1 MISLLRERN
10 VLGIVCLG
18 GDRSDAFLCAAF
30 SAYKRVIAD
39 VAIFPVRGRRRKC
52 ADARRSNADRAAMM
66 GGGGSARIGVLCEM
80 PRGYMAVASHSGRY
94 EHGSGDQCSRQKLKL
109 SHLIFPLHM
118 KSQRRVAPHFS
129 DTASRLATDVDDASV
144 VLQARTWDCL
154 A

>member
-1 MISLLRERN
+1 
-10 VLGIVCLG
+10 VTH
-18 GDRSDAFLCAAF
+18 F
-30 SAYKRVIAD
+30 SAQLFPAYKRVIAD

-52 ADARRSNADRAAMM
+52 ADARRSNADRAVMM

-80 PRGYMAVASHSGRY
+80 QRGYMAGASHSGLC
-94 EHGSGDQCSRQKLKL
+94 EHGCGDQCSRQKPKL

-129 DTASRLATDVDDASV
+129 DTAGRLATDVDDASI

>member
-52 ADARRSNADRAAMM
+52 ADARRSNADRAVMM

-80 PRGYMAVASHSGRY
+80 PRGYMAGASHSRRC
-94 EHGSGDQCSRQKLKL
+94 EHGCGDQCSRQKLKL

-129 DTASRLATDVDDASV
+129 DTAGRLATDVDDASV